1 VSKTQAQLRE
11 ENILFVV
18 ILKAAEEKSRLWIGI
33 KTLRIRKTA
42 YKTAIAFPICIN
54 MYRITN
60 YISSFL
66 QVAPVD
72 SALALYQNVMDS
84 PHRNYFLT
92 SGMIFILVIFFFGL
106 CFGRVTKRVRSEL
119 KNR

>member
-1 VSKTQAQLRE
+1 MFQTTD
-11 ENILFVV
+11 F
-18 ILKAAEEKSRLWIGI
+18 
-33 KTLRIRKTA
+33 
-42 YKTAIAFPICIN
+42 
-54 MYRITN
+54 
-60 YISSFL
+60 ISSFL

-92 SGMIFILVIFFFGL
+92 SGMIFILVVFFFGL